1 MSEVGKSVK
10 SLVSSQKHGV
20 LAVTDRQSHIP
31 YGALVNYACDHK
43 GLPIFLFSALA
54 RHTQA
59 LAVDPAASL
68 LVSELPSDG
77 DVLTGLRASI
87 MGQCVRLGQDQAAK
101 DVYLAWHPYAAGY
114 AEFGDFSFWRLE
126 PTLIHTVAGF
136 GRIATLPAAE
146 VFGV

>member
-1 MSEVGKSVK
+1 MSEIGKSVK

-20 LAVTDRQSHIP
+20 LAVTDRQTRIP
-31 YGALVNYACDHK
+31 YGSLVNYACDHR

-59 LAVDPAASL
+59 LTVNPAASL
-68 LVSELPSDG
+68 LVSEAYTGG
-77 DVLTGLRASI
+77 DILTGMRASI
-87 MGQCVRLGQDQAAK
+87 MGQCVNLGQDQAAK
-101 DVYLAWHPYAAGY
+101 DVYLALHPYASGY

-136 GRIATLPAAE
+136 GRIATLPSAE

>member
-1 MSEVGKSVK
+1 MSEIGKSVK

-20 LAVTDRQSHIP
+20 LAVTDRQTRIP
-31 YGALVNYACDHK
+31 YGSLVNYACDHR
-43 GLPIFLFSALA
+43 GWPIFLFSALA

-59 LAVDPAASL
+59 LTVDPAASL
-68 LVSELPSDG
+68 LVSELPPNG
-77 DVLTGLRASI
+77 DILTGMRSSI
-87 MGQCVRLGQDQAAK
+87 MGRCVNLGQDQAAK
-101 DVYLAWHPYAAGY
+101 DVYLALHPYASGY

-136 GRIATLPAAE
+136 GRIATLPATE

>member
-1 MSEVGKSVK
+1 MSELGKSVK
-10 SLVSSQKHGV
+10 SLLLSQKHGV
-20 LAVTDRQSHIP
+20 LAVIDRQTHSP

-43 GLPIFLFSALA
+43 GWPIFLFSALA

-59 LAVDPAASL
+59 LIEDSGASL
-68 LVSELPSDG
+68 LVSELPSHG
-77 DVLTGLRASI
+77 DVLTGMRASI
-87 MGQCVRLGQDQAAK
+87 MGKCVSLGQDQAAK
-101 DVYLAWHPYAAGY
+101 DAYLALHPYAAGY

-136 GRIATLPAAE
+136 GRIATLPATE

>member
-1 MSEVGKSVK
+1 MSEIGKSVK

-20 LAVTDRQSHIP
+20 LAVTDRQTSVP
-31 YGALVNYACDHK
+31 YGSLVNYACDHT

-59 LAVDPAASL
+59 LSVNPAASL
-68 LVSELPSDG
+68 LVNELPPNG

-87 MGQCVRLGQDQAAK
+87 MGQCVTLGQNQAAK
-101 DVYLAWHPYAAGY
+101 EAYLALHPYAAGY

-126 PTLIHTVAGF
+126 PTLIHTIAGF
-136 GRIATLPAAE
+136 GQIATLPATE
-146 VFGV
+146 VFDV

>member
-31 YGALVNYACDHK
+31 YGALVNYAGDHK

-101 DVYLAWHPYAAGY
+101 DVYLAWHPYCLLY
-114 AEFGDFSFWRLE
+114 TFSE
-126 PTLIHTVAGF
+126 P
-136 GRIATLPAAE
+136 
-146 VFGV
+146 